1 MATLSTGPVGLGD
14 GAADTGGAISP
25 NHGTNL
31 SVILPAVDSNGTILK
46 PSRPASAI
54 DAMFGRGWNPGGDHR
69 ARWPSR
75 GVIMQ
80 THTALSSNQTLSKK
94 TRHIESAK
102 EHITSWLLLVIAAN
116 DTYDM
121 SVTQLFPQL
130 ATRSPSSTFLT
141 RRFGST
147 CTAGTDAVLSGC
159 VSEWH
164 PSRGGLALHTGP
176 LAPDDH
182 GT

>member
-31 SVILPAVDSNGTILK
+31 SVIMPAVDSNGTILK

-54 DAMFGRGWNPGGDHR
+54 DAMFGRGWNPGGEHR
-69 ARWPSR
+69 ASWPSR
-75 GVIMQ
+75 GVVMQ
-80 THTALSSNQTLSKK
+80 THTALPSNQSLHDK
-94 TRHIESAK
+94 TRHTRLTTEK
-102 EHITSWLLLVIAAN
+102 VTSWVLLVIAAN

-121 SVTQLFPQL
+121 SVTQLFPRPAL
-130 ATRSPSSTFLT
+130 SPPPSSFLT
-141 RRFGST
+141 RRFGSN
-147 CTAGTDAVLSGC
+147 CTVGADAILSGC

-164 PSRGGLALHTGP
+164 PSRGGLVLRTGP
-176 LAPDDH
+176 MTPDNN